1 MALNKKYKNATLSET
16 LDNLVGAQGIKTD
29 VSVKL
34 NPATIPVLILSVMV
48 AVTAGIIIA
57 GAITKAIAKK

>member
-1 MALNKKYKNATLSET
+1 MSNFKNATLSET

-57 GAITKAIAKK
+57 GAITKAISKK